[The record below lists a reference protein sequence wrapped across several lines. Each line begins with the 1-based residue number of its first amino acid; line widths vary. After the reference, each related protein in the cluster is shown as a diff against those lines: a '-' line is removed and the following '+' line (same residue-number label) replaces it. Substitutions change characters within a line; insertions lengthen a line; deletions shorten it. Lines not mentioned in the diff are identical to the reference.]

1 MVGFPEI
8 LKPLNAPGRLIV
20 DRKIAICTITTV
32 PTKYSASRRIRDLA
46 GVLVTLL
53 LALSNVLGNTV
64 RVFGH
69 YGVRTAFLRPIA

>member
-1 MVGFPEI
+1 MREGGNGAKWP
-8 LKPLNAPGRLIV
+8 
-20 DRKIAICTITTV
+20 TV

-69 YGVRTAFLRPIA
+69 FDLPRRSKSLSGGSFVYLERQRD